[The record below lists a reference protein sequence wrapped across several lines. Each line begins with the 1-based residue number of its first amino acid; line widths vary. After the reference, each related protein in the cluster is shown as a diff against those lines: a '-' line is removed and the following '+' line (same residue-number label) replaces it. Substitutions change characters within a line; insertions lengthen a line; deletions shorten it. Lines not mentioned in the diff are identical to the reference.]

1 MIYHGRN
8 LMVSVDGVVIA
19 GAKSCT
25 LDVDVSTVK
34 VSSPTDADWEHIKAR
49 IKKWS
54 VSTEHLLKS
63 NAVPSHSVRAFSS
76 SNNGSSSIGPA
87 SWIEVD
93 GTRYDGG
100 TRGFQLRTFEWDTD
114 TGRFGVKLRHTF
126 DTYGSSEAIANMID
140 DINNNIDTGDIVVIT
155 SYDACA
161 MTTELAAAIATA
173 LGIDAGTIPTFAAS
187 RASFVAV
194 GLYQSN
200 GLVFCNTDAG
210 STVHATLYL
219 DESRNIITSS
229 PLKNGV
235 DMVGRSCTLRLNVEG
250 FPADKLTGNAI
261 ISSFKTSGTVGSL
274 MAGKFSFKG
283 DGPLE

>member
-1 MIYHGRN
+1 MIFHGRN
-8 LMVSVDGVVIA
+8 LMLSVDGVVIA

-63 NAVPSHSVRAFSS
+63 NAVPAHMVRAFSS
-76 SNNGSSSIGPA
+76 SNNGSSIGPA
-87 SWIEVD
+87 SWLDVD
-93 GTRYDGG
+93 GIRYDGG
-100 TRGFQLRTFEWDTD
+100 TRGFQLRTFEWDSD

-126 DTYGSSEAIANMID
+126 DTYGSSEAISNMID
-140 DINNNIDTGDIVVIT
+140 DLTNYIDIGDIVVIT

-161 MTTELAAAIATA
+161 MTTELAAAIAGA

-194 GLYQSN
+194 GVYQSN
-200 GLVFCNTDAG
+200 SIVFCNTDAG

-219 DESRNIITSS
+219 DGERNIITSS

-235 DMVGRSCTLRLNVEG
+235 DMVGKSCTLRLNVEG
-250 FPADKLTGNAI
+250 FPSDKLTGNAI
-261 ISSFKTSGTVGSL
+261 ITSFKTSGTVGSL
-274 MAGKFSFKG
+274 MAGKFSFNGNGK
-283 DGPLE
+283 LE

>member
-1 MIYHGRN
+1 M
-8 LMVSVDGVVIA
+8 LSVDGVVIA

-63 NAVPSHSVRAFSS
+63 NAVPSHMVRAFSS
-76 SNNGSSSIGPA
+76 SNNGSSVGPA
-87 SWIEVD
+87 SWVEVD
-93 GTRYDGG
+93 GTRYAGG
-100 TRGFQLRTFEWDTD
+100 TRGFQLRTFGWNSDA
-114 TGRFGVKLRHTF
+114 GRFFSKVNYLYNTF
-126 DTYGSSEAIANMID
+126 DSSGAIAVMID
-140 DINNNIDTGDIVVIT
+140 DLTNELDTGDIVVIT

-235 DMVGRSCTLRLNVEG
+235 EMVGKSCTLRLNVEG

-283 DGPLE
+283 NGKLE

>member
-1 MIYHGRN
+1 M
-8 LMVSVDGVVIA
+8 LSVDGVVIGA
-19 GAKSCT
+19 AKSCT

-63 NAVPSHSVRAFSS
+63 NAVPAHMVRAFSS

-87 SWIEVD
+87 NWVEVD

-100 TRGFQLRTFEWDTD
+100 TRGFQLRTFKWDPEA
-114 TGRFGVKLRHTF
+114 GRLAAKVNYIY
-126 DTYGSSEAIANMID
+126 DTYDSSEAISNMID
-140 DINNNIDTGDIVVIT
+140 DLNNYIDTGGDIVVIT

-161 MTTELAAAIATA
+161 MTTELAAAIETA
-173 LGIDAGTIPTFAAS
+173 LGIDAGTIPTFAAT

-194 GLYQSN
+194 GVYQSN
-200 GLVFCNTDAG
+200 GLVYCNEDAG
-210 STVHATLYL
+210 STVRATLYL
-219 DESRNIITSS
+219 DGARNIITDS
-229 PLKNGV
+229 PMKNGV
-235 DMVGRSCTLRLNVEG
+235 DMVGKSCTLRLNVEG

-261 ISSFKTSGTVGSL
+261 ITSFKTSGTVGSL

>member
-1 MIYHGRN
+1 M
-8 LMVSVDGVVIA
+8 LSVDGVVIA
-19 GAKSCT
+19 GAKSCS

-34 VSSPTDADWEHIKAR
+34 VSSPTDADWEHIKPR

-54 VSTEHLLKS
+54 VSAEHLLKS
-63 NAVPSHSVRAFSS
+63 NAMPSHTVMAFSS
-76 SNNGSSSIGPA
+76 SNNGSSIGPA
-87 SWIEVD
+87 SWVKVD
-93 GTRYDGG
+93 GLQYAGG
-100 TRGFQLRTFEWDTD
+100 TRGFQLRTFEWDSEA
-114 TGRFGVKLRHTF
+114 GRLAAKVNYSY
-126 DTYGSSEAIANMID
+126 DTYGSSEAISDMID
-140 DINNNIDTGDIVVIT
+140 DLTNELDTGDIVVIT
-155 SYDACA
+155 SNDACA

-173 LGIDAGTIPTFAAS
+173 LGIDASTIPTFTAS

-194 GLYQSN
+194 GVYQNN
-200 GLVFCNTDAG
+200 GIAFCNTDAG

-235 DMVGRSCTLRLNVEG
+235 DMVGKSCTLRLNVEG

-261 ISSFKTSGTVGSL
+261 ITSFKTSGTVGSL

>member
-1 MIYHGRN
+1 MIFHGRN
-8 LMVSVDGVVIA
+8 LMLSVDGVVIA

-63 NAVPSHSVRAFSS
+63 NAVPAHMVRAFSS
-76 SNNGSSSIGPA
+76 SNNGSSNIGPA
-87 SWIEVD
+87 WIEVD

-100 TRGFQLRTFEWDTD
+100 TRGFQLRTFEWDS
-114 TGRFGVKLRHTF
+114 GRLGVKLRHTF
-126 DTYGSSEAIANMID
+126 DTYGSSEAISNMID
-140 DINNNIDTGDIVVIT
+140 DLTNHIDIGDIVVIT

-161 MTTELAAAIATA
+161 MTTELAAAVETA
-173 LGIDAGTIPTFAAS
+173 LGIDAGTIPTFTAT

-194 GLYQSN
+194 GVYQNN

-219 DESRNIITSS
+219 DGARNIITGS
-229 PLKNGV
+229 PMKNGV
-235 DMVGRSCTLRLNVEG
+235 DMVGKSCTLRLNVEG
-250 FPADKLTGNAI
+250 FPSDKLTGNAI
-261 ISSFKTSGTVGSL
+261 ITSFKTSGTIGSL
-274 MAGKFSFKG
+274 MAGKFAFKG

>member
-1 MIYHGRN
+1 
-8 LMVSVDGVVIA
+8 MVSVDGVVIGA
-19 GAKSCT
+19 AKSCT

-114 TGRFGVKLRHTF
+114 TGRFSAKVNYSYDTF
-126 DTYGSSEAIANMID
+126 NSSEAIADMID
-140 DINNNIDTGDIVVIT
+140 DLTNNLDAGDIVVIT

-161 MTTELAAAIATA
+161 MTTELAAAIETA
-173 LGIDAGTIPTFAAS
+173 LGLDAGIIPTFTAS

-219 DESRNIITSS
+219 DGERNIITSS

-235 DMVGRSCTLRLNVEG
+235 EMVGRSCTLRLNVEG

-261 ISSFKTSGTVGSL
+261 ITSFKTSGTVGSL
-274 MAGKFSFKG
+274 MSGKFSFKG

>member
-1 MIYHGRN
+1 
-8 LMVSVDGVVIA
+8 MVSVDGVVIA

-34 VSSPTDADWEHIKAR
+34 VSSPTDADWEHIKSR

-63 NAVPSHSVRAFSS
+63 NAVSAHMVRAFSS
-76 SNNGSSSIGPA
+76 SHNGSSVGPA
-87 SWIEVD
+87 SWVEVD

-100 TRGFQLRTFEWDTD
+100 TRGFQLRTFEWDSD
-114 TGRFGVKLRHTF
+114 TGSFSAKVNYSYDTF
-126 DTYGSSEAIANMID
+126 DSSEAIADMID
-140 DINNNIDTGDIVVIT
+140 DLTNHIDAGDIVVIT

-161 MTTELAAAIATA
+161 MTAELAAAIETA
-173 LGIDAGTIPTFAAS
+173 LGLDAGIIPTFAAI

-194 GLYQSN
+194 GVYQNN
-200 GLVFCNTDAG
+200 GLVFCNEDAG
-210 STVHATLYL
+210 STVRATLYL
-219 DESRNIITSS
+219 DGARNIITDS
-229 PLKNGV
+229 PMKNGV
-235 DMVGRSCTLRLNVEG
+235 DMVGKSCTLRLNVEG

-261 ISSFKTSGTVGSL
+261 ITSFKTSGTVGSL

-283 DGPLE
+283 NGKLE